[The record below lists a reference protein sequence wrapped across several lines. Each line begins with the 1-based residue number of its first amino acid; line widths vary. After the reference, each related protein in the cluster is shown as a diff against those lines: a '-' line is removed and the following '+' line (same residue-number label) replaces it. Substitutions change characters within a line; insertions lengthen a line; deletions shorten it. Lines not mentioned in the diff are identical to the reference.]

1 MKKFLSTTLLAF
13 LSLALYAIPAYRG
26 TVKRIQP
33 DGTTLHILVQGDEHR
48 HLITTTDGRPLKQ
61 DKDGWLRYAQL
72 SEGRVECISSSP
84 VAHDSDKRSAE
95 EKAFLEAHA
104 TFGLNDITPANRA
117 PQRIAEPG
125 DMQVGSF
132 PTKGQVRGLI
142 ILAEFSDVKFT
153 NDVEYFQS
161 IMNEE
166 GCTLSTPY
174 GSARDYFRDQSM
186 GQFSPVFDVVGPVS
200 LNQTMAYYGGNN
212 YVGDDQQ
219 PGLMIRDACMKAD
232 TNLDIDFSQYDYDED
247 GKVDMVFVLYA
258 GYG

>member
-48 HLITTTDGRPLKQ
+48 HLITTTDGRPLMQ
-61 DKDGWLRYAQL
+61 DKDGWLCYAQL

-153 NDVEYFQS
+153 NDVEYFQR

-166 GCTLSTPY
+166 PFLLLTVRHATISEISRWGNSALSSMWLDLFRSTKPWLTMEETTTLATTSN
-174 GSARDYFRDQSM
+174 RD
-186 GQFSPVFDVVGPVS
+186 
-200 LNQTMAYYGGNN
+200 
-212 YVGDDQQ
+212 
-219 PGLMIRDACMKAD
+219 
-232 TNLDIDFSQYDYDED
+232 
-247 GKVDMVFVLYA
+247 
-258 GYG
+258 